1 MYPKIIKKYIFYIPI
16 RTIHT
21 YIHLYTALNCYHM
34 KSICSL
40 IHAKLQYITFP
51 SLPQKELRHIKQIY
65 GWTFLMQMHTKQK
78 NRKCTHSYQQR
89 DSLFYD
95 SGTAFFFPS
104 KVITATYCIILWRK
118 VSHAYSLTCDS
129 DSSNSSST
137 VLLQNK
143 NCHGCLVH
151 NTLFPASLNTMM
163 NCQYSRHTHKCSHT
177 SLATIT

>member
-118 VSHAYSLTCDS
+118 VSHAYSLTCVTVIAATAAVLYYFRIKTVMDVS
-129 DSSNSSST
+129 YTIPSS
-137 VLLQNK
+137 LHHL
-143 NCHGCLVH
+143 
-151 NTLFPASLNTMM
+151 TL
-163 NCQYSRHTHKCSHT
+163 
-177 SLATIT
+177 